1 MLWENLREEE
11 FTDAI
16 RRSKGLCIVPIGCLE
31 KHGQHL
37 PVGTDV
43 IQATE
48 IARLAAEAESAVVFP
63 PLYFGEKTGAG
74 EFYGTVILSERL
86 RMDLLREVCFE
97 IRRNGFSKILFF
109 NGHGGNTAMLSQL
122 MRSLLKDKNDFLTF
136 SYSLGSDFPTP
147 KKLLAGS
154 YDYLT
159 TEDRK
164 VLNDYV
170 AEKKRFGHAC
180 FIETGWIYGTRPET
194 VRLDKIYE
202 ESGTTTH
209 RFDNFSAMGI
219 ETPFSWMANYP
230 NSYAGDAHDGMNDRI
245 ARAMVEYSVKRLAG
259 VMHFLKNETVSDT
272 YLAEWLKKQR

>member
-147 KKLLAGS
+147 KKLLAGQF
-154 YDYLT
+154 DYLT
-159 TEDRK
+159 KEDRN
-164 VLNDYV
+164 VLNSYV
-170 AEKKRFGHAC
+170 EQKKRFGHAC
-180 FIETGWIYGTRPET
+180 FIETGWIYGIRPET
-194 VRLDKIYE
+194 VRLDKVHE

-230 NSYAGDAHDGMNDRI
+230 NSYAGDAHDGMNERI
-245 ARAMVEYSVKRLAG
+245 ARAMVEYSVKKLAG
-259 VMHFLKNETVSDT
+259 VIHFLKNETVSDT
-272 YLAEWLKKQR
+272 YLTEWLEKQK